1 MKKLNKKGFTIVE
14 LVIVIAVIGILAGV
28 LIPTFTIVVRK
39 ANESAAMQA
48 LETARKEYMTQ
59 VDATADDFA
68 DFDKNY
74 AYYYGVSKKGQTIS
88 ELQGYYV
95 YDNGTFKK
103 LENGTGYAQDY
114 VKATEYVSGT
124 DYYYWDAEAET
135 PAWTKDTSVSES
147 NFDTKK
153 ATNGGLYVLASVQ
166 GIKIYKKAPAVN
178 P

>member
-48 LETARKEYMTQ
+48 LETARKEYMTE

-74 AYYYGVSKKGQTIS
+74 AYGYTVDKKGQTI
-88 ELQGYYV
+88 EKLQGV
-95 YDNGTFKK
+95 YAYANGAFAKVSDVSAYEAVYTY
-103 LENGTGYAQDY
+103 T
-114 VKATEYVSGT
+114 KATAYAAGT
-124 DYYYWDAEAET
+124 TYYNADGVAQTIADEAAFNGAGDLYT
-135 PAWTKDTSVSES
+135 RGAQSE
-147 NFDTKK
+147 
-153 ATNGGLYVLASVQ
+153 VQ
-166 GIKIYKKAPAVN
+166 GVKIYKKVA
-178 P
+178 